1 MSSNRPA
8 RPPRTPTLPQG
19 ETVAVYSTYLD
30 AQKAVE
36 LLAEKQFP
44 VTAVTIVGS
53 DLRMV
58 ERVTGRLS
66 YPRVASGGFL
76 MGAWFGMFVGLLL
89 TLFDTGSTTSP
100 LVPSILLGGA
110 FGLLMSVLTYAFTRG
125 RRDFTTASQIVAAS
139 YTVLCAPEHA
149 HKARNLLQGMGGVRA
164 GWPQAAAAAPQ
175 PVAPV
180 QPVVPG
186 QPVVPPQRTGSSGDP
201 DVPRDAGVS
210 ASDGAPGRAAEP
222 GPSTPGADTSDRPT
236 SDHPSDH
243 PTSEP
248 PTQPPAPPQS

>member
-19 ETVAVYSTYLD
+19 ETVAVYGTYLD

-89 TLFDTGSTTSP
+89 TLFDSGSTTSP
-100 LVPSILLGGA
+100 FVPSILLGGA

-149 HKARNLLQGMGGVRA
+149 HKARNLLQGMGSVRA
-164 GWPQAAAAAPQ
+164 GWPQSAPPAPQ
-175 PVAPV
+175 PVLPT
-180 QPVVPG
+180 
-186 QPVVPPQRTGSSGDP
+186 QPVVPPQRTGSGDL
-201 DVPRDAGVS
+201 DGPRDGAVS
-210 ASDGAPGRAAEP
+210 ASGAAPGPAAEP
-222 GPSTPGADTSDRPT
+222 GPSTPGAGT
-236 SDHPSDH
+236 SDHPT
-243 PTSEP
+243 PEP